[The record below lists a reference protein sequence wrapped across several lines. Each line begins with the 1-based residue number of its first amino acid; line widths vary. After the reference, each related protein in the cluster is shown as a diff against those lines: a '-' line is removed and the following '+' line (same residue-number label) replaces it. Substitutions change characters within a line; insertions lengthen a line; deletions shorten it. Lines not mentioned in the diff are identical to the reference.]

1 MGLGEGQ
8 AQRHRLGHPW
18 QTGLSQ
24 LHRRSGPASARGG
37 GGVSSRLQT
46 LRCLQLFMG
55 TWKSCLPAS
64 SKPAASRRELL
75 VSPLAGPQR
84 GPG

>member
-18 QTGLSQ
+18 QRGLSQ

-75 VSPLAGPQR
+75 VSPLAGP
-84 GPG
+84 